1 MLAHI
6 RHDLPALENDARRS
20 AELFGDLGDDW
31 GVLQATDWLIGLADL
46 TGDQAEAARLSES
59 DLRIAE
65 ELGLWSDVA
74 GRLAWLA
81 WISVQVGDYQRA
93 HDYAAH
99 ARQLAAEQG
108 YRSGE
113 VFATISLAFAA
124 RRSGKLDPA
133 EEHLRWLLAS
143 ARQQQTGGGHPPYL
157 SMILVELGLLAGQR
171 GDPAASLTWHQEG
184 FEVSREERLE
194 YLTAWALAGMA
205 SALVMDG
212 RPDVAARLLGAAE
225 SARQKAG
232 QPLSTS
238 DRAELDRITTS
249 VQAAAPDFATLFARG
264 RELTPEQ
271 ARSLLEGD
279 PA

>member
-1 MLAHI
+1 M
-6 RHDLPALENDARRS
+6 
-20 AELFGDLGDDW
+20 
-31 GVLQATDWLIGLADL
+31 V
-46 TGDQAEAARLSES
+46 
-59 DLRIAE
+59 
-65 ELGLWSDVA
+65 
-74 GRLAWLA
+74 
-81 WISVQVGDYQRA
+81 
-93 HDYAAH
+93 
-99 ARQLAAEQG
+99 
-108 YRSGE
+108 
-113 VFATISLAFAA
+113 
-124 RRSGKLDPA
+124 
-133 EEHLRWLLAS
+133 
-143 ARQQQTGGGHPPYL
+143 
-157 SMILVELGLLAGQR
+157 LVELGLLAGQR

-184 FEVSREERLE
+184 FDVSREERLE

-212 RPDVAARLLGAAE
+212 RPDVAAQLLGAAE

-238 DRAELDRITTS
+238 DRDELDRITTS